1 MSDLPCP
8 IARTQDLIVEELGDE
23 LLVYDRRTDVAHSLN
38 AVATAVWRGCDGA
51 TDLDALAAALAPSA
65 GHEDAEALALRA
77 LDELREKGL
86 LETPR
91 ATAPGLSRR
100 QALGRIAGVGM
111 AAVAAPLIVS
121 AAAPTP
127 ADAVTPACTGQ
138 HGACTATSQCCSG
151 TTCQSGHCFGPGTCT
166 SAGNK
171 PGGNNCNASNK
182 AQCCSN
188 ACQTSGSSNFCAA

>member
-1 MSDLPCP
+1 MPDLPCP
-8 IARTQDLIVEELGDE
+8 TARTQDLIVEELGDE

-51 TDLDALAAALAPSA
+51 TDLDALAAAIAPRA
-65 GHEDAEALALRA
+65 GEEDAEALVLRA

-86 LETPR
+86 LEAQR
-91 ATAPGLSRR
+91 AAAPGLSRR

-127 ADAVTPACTGQ
+127 ADAVTPACTAQYGT
-138 HGACTATSQCCSG
+138 CTTTAQCCSG

-166 SAGNK
+166 APESRPTGGCDA
-171 PGGNNCNASNK
+171 PGGAAK
-182 AQCCSN
+182 CCTGI
-188 ACQTSGSSNFCAA
+188 CQGANGKCA